1 MKRTIELFSI
11 FLAAFLLLTVS
22 APLVDAA
29 KGKEKEEN
37 KITLPKNVLSIV
49 KTNTFPNAA
58 EEATIVEPS
67 EFTKK
72 LLEDVNV
79 PIENPEIIKLLNE
92 SQVKTTRLTL
102 GFNAEIFLGR
112 WPLYYESE
120 NTSVIWDYQL
130 INENE
135 LNNQKGNE
143 VAELHYLQ
151 HRDKEVQGALMNKIK
166 DPNMVKTMIL
176 QKTKKKTQLP
186 LAFTTRVGANTKLNN
201 YYHVPAKQYGVLQA
215 YVPAINEK
223 GQIVYGD
230 VYLHSK
236 GSTVSLKIKN
246 VTKHGIGAWIPIQD
260 HVSFSF
266 ILK

>member
-1 MKRTIELFSI
+1 FFFSSRRRHTR
-11 FLAAFLLLTVS
+11 FS
-22 APLVDAA
+22 RDW
-29 KGKEKEEN
+29 
-37 KITLPKNVLSIV
+37 S
-49 KTNTFPNAA
+49 
-58 EEATIVEPS
+58 S
-67 EFTKK
+67 
-72 LLEDVNV
+72 DVCSSD
-79 PIENPEIIKLLNE
+79 L
-92 SQVKTTRLTL
+92 
-102 GFNAEIFLGR
+102 R

-201 YYHVPAKQYGVLQA
+201 YYHVP
-215 YVPAINEK
+215 
-223 GQIVYGD
+223 
-230 VYLHSK
+230 
-236 GSTVSLKIKN
+236 
-246 VTKHGIGAWIPIQD
+246 
-260 HVSFSF
+260 
-266 ILK
+266 